1 MSVRD
6 QIFTSAIAISAAL
19 ACTPA
24 AAQTEQRRGYQLEA
38 QDLGTALRAVGRTSN
53 SEIFFETNIVD
64 GKRAPALRGQYTP
77 REAVEALIQGTNLVI
92 LERRGAI
99 ILRERQQR
107 SKRDYRYRI
116 AHSMRPGYVARDHN
130 FAPRRGTSR
139 TDRPW
144 SGHS

>member
-99 ILRERQQR
+99 ILRERFPASQATVNDSSGQ
-107 SKRDYRYRI
+107 SEIIVTGSRI
-116 AHSMRPGYVARDHN
+116 R
-130 FAPRRGTSR
+130 
-139 TDRPW
+139 
-144 SGHS
+144 

>member
-64 GKRAPALRGQYTP
+64 GKRAPALKGQNTP
-77 REAVEALIQGTNLVI
+77 REAVEALIQGQNPVL
-92 LERRGAI
+92 LEPRGA
-99 ILRERQQR
+99 LTLL
-107 SKRDYRYRI
+107 
-116 AHSMRPGYVARDHN
+116 AR
-130 FAPRRGTSR
+130 FLASQT
-139 TDRPW
+139 
-144 SGHS
+144 

>member
-1 MSVRD
+1 MREPRSSLPQHRRARRDREAKFMSVRD

-64 GKRAPALRGQYTP
+64 GKRAPALRGQYTH

-99 ILRERQQR
+99 ILRERFPA
-107 SKRDYRYRI
+107 SP
-116 AHSMRPGYVARDHN
+116 A
-130 FAPRRGTSR
+130 
-139 TDRPW
+139 TDRKSTRLNSSP
-144 SGHS
+144 